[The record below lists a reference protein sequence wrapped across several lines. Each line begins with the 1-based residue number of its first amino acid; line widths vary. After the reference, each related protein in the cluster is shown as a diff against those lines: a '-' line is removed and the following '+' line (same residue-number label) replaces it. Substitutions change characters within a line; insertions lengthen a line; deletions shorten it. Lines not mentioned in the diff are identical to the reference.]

1 MIRSKESE
9 MAERKEQEALISR
22 IIAFFKTGSVKGNL
36 MLTTPEIAEG
46 LGVDRRKIEPP
57 LLLLCEGKN
66 PRLVETKK
74 GRVKYYTLKEIVD
87 FCQKWMREGNE

>member
-1 MIRSKESE
+1 MPKEGE
-9 MAERKEQEALISR
+9 MAERKEQDALNRR
-22 IIAFFKTGSVKGNL
+22 ITAFFKISSTKGDL

-66 PRLVETKK
+66 PRLVETTK
-74 GRVKYYTLKEIVD
+74 GRVKYYSLKEIVD
-87 FCQKWMREGNE
+87 FCQKWRREGE